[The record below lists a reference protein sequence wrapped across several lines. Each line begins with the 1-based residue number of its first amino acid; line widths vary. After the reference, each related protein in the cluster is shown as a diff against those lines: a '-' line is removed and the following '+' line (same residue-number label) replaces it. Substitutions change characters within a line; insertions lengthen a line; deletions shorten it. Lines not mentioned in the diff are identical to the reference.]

1 MRVVG
6 RPKGSF
12 KIDSKAEFAEALNF
26 LFSLTMPE
34 KALKE
39 APCWEVNFIINR
51 GKELGVKNI
60 EEFVHYVRRGG
71 KYESNRNL
79 RKL

>member
-1 MRVVG
+1 MSVMG
-6 RPKGSF
+6 RGF
-12 KIDSKAEFAEALNF
+12 KLDPDFEYTEALNF

-60 EEFVHYVRRGG
+60 KEFVFYIRRGG